1 MQPTAK
7 TAPAQNA
14 IEATASSPWTDLGLT
29 LPVFVAYHLGV
40 VFLPVRNAA
49 DWMTRELTALS
60 DHDPKL
66 YTLLT
71 VCVGVAYAGT
81 LLALGRGHALRA
93 GAFLWLIVEAAVY
106 AIAMRALAIYVV
118 GEVFLGSVS
127 QASGAPR
134 AGSSALS
141 GVGAVAS
148 AVPFGGEFAGLVLS
162 FGAGFYEELA
172 FRVGFY
178 GLGYRLIV
186 LLFPMAPWK
195 RVLTKVSWA
204 VFSALAFSLWH
215 YVGALGDPF
224 EPRSFVFR
232 WVCGLVFCL
241 IFEFR
246 GFAPA
251 VWTHVLYDIWVLV
264 F

>member
-1 MQPTAK
+1 MQDTAK
-7 TAPAQNA
+7 PAPVQNA

-29 LPVFVAYHLGV
+29 LPVFIAYHLGV
-40 VFLPVRNAA
+40 VLLPVRNAA
-49 DWMTRELTALS
+49 DWMTRELTELS

-81 LLALGRGHALRA
+81 LFALGRGHALRA
-93 GAFLWLIVEAAVY
+93 GAFLWLIVEAAIY
-106 AIAMRALAIYVV
+106 AIAMRALAMYVV
-118 GEVFLGSVS
+118 GEVFLGPVPVS
-127 QASGAPR
+127 
-134 AGSSALS
+134 
-141 GVGAVAS
+141 S
-148 AVPFGGEFAGLVLS
+148 AVPFGNEFAGLVLS

-172 FRVGFY
+172 FRVGLY
-178 GLGYRLIV
+178 GLGYRLI
-186 LLFPMAPWK
+186 LILFPMSPWHRVATK
-195 RVLTKVSWA
+195 VGWAVLT
-204 VFSALAFSLWH
+204 ALAFSLWH

-264 F
+264 V

>member
-1 MQPTAK
+1 MHTKPNPVGEK
-7 TAPAQNA
+7 SA
-14 IEATASSPWTDLGLT
+14 IEATASGPWTDLGLT

-40 VFLPVRNAA
+40 VLLPVRNAA
-49 DWMTRELTALS
+49 DWMTRELTELS

-81 LLALGRGHALRA
+81 LVALGRGHVLR
-93 GAFLWLIVEAAVY
+93 GSAFLWLLVEAAVY
-106 AIAMRALAIYVV
+106 AIAMRTLAMYVV
-118 GEVFLGSVS
+118 GEVFLGPITVPH
-127 QASGAPR
+127 AM
-134 AGSSALS
+134 
-141 GVGAVAS
+141 
-148 AVPFGGEFAGLVLS
+148 PFGREFAGLVLS
-162 FGAGFYEELA
+162 FGAGFYEEIA
-172 FRVGFY
+172 FRVGLY

-186 LLFPMAPWK
+186 LLFPMSRW
-195 RVLTKVSWA
+195 RRLVTKAGWA
-204 VFSALAFSLWH
+204 LLSALAFSLWH

-232 WVCGLVFCL
+232 WVCGVVFCL

-264 F
+264 L

>member
-1 MQPTAK
+1 MQNPAK
-7 TAPAQNA
+7 PIPVQNA

-29 LPVFVAYHLGV
+29 LPVFIAYHLGV
-40 VFLPVRNAA
+40 VLLPVRNAA
-49 DWMTRELTALS
+49 DWMTRELTQLS

-93 GAFLWLIVEAAVY
+93 GAFLWLFVEAAVY
-106 AIAMRALAIYVV
+106 AIAMRALAMYVV
-118 GEVFLGSVS
+118 GEVFLGPVTV
-127 QASGAPR
+127 P
-134 AGSSALS
+134 
-141 GVGAVAS
+141 S
-148 AVPFGGEFAGLVLS
+148 AVPFGNEFAGLVLS

-172 FRVGFY
+172 FRVALY

-186 LLFPMAPWK
+186 LLFAMSPWQ
-195 RVLTKVSWA
+195 RVATKIGWA
-204 VFSALAFSLWH
+204 VISALAFSLWH

-224 EPRSFVFR
+224 DARSFVFR

-264 F
+264 L

>member
-1 MQPTAK
+1 MAQPAEVQTGIK
-7 TAPAQNA
+7 S
-14 IEATASSPWTDLGLT
+14 TASSPWTDLGLT
-29 LPVFVAYHLGV
+29 LPVFIAYHLGV

-49 DWMTRELTALS
+49 DWMTRRLTELS

-66 YTLLT
+66 YVMLT

-81 LLALGRGHALRA
+81 LLALGRGQSLRA
-93 GAFLWLIVEAAVY
+93 SAFVWLWLEGAVY
-106 AIAMRALAIYVV
+106 AFAMRYLALYVV
-118 GEVFLGSVS
+118 GEVFLGPIPSTT
-127 QASGAPR
+127 P
-134 AGSSALS
+134 
-141 GVGAVAS
+141 GVGS
-148 AVPFGGEFAGLVLS
+148 EFAGLVLS

-172 FRVGFY
+172 FRVGMYF
-178 GLGYRLIV
+178 LGYQLV
-186 LLFPMAPWK
+186 FLLFPMPVWQ
-195 RVLTKVSWA
+195 RVAVKLCWA
-204 VFSALAFSLWH
+204 IGSALAFSLWH

-224 EPRSFVFR
+224 DARSFVFR

-264 F
+264 L

>member
-1 MQPTAK
+1 MQNTANP
-7 TAPAQNA
+7 APPQNA

-29 LPVFVAYHLGV
+29 LPVFIAYHLGV
-40 VFLPVRNAA
+40 VLLPVRNAA
-49 DWMTRELTALS
+49 DWMTRELTELS

-93 GAFLWLIVEAAVY
+93 GAFVWLVVEAAVY
-106 AIAMRALAIYVV
+106 AFAMRYLAIFVV
-118 GEVFLGSVS
+118 GEVFLGPTPSVDS
-127 QASGAPR
+127 
-134 AGSSALS
+134 
-141 GVGAVAS
+141 
-148 AVPFGGEFAGLVLS
+148 VPLGTEFAGLVLS
-162 FGAGFYEELA
+162 FGAGFYEEIA
-172 FRVGFY
+172 FRVGLY

-186 LLFPMAPWK
+186 LLFPMPPWR
-195 RVLTKVSWA
+195 RVITKVGWA
-204 VFSALAFSLWH
+204 VVSALTFSLWH

-224 EPRSFVFR
+224 DPRSFVFR

-264 F
+264 V